1 MRNRKWIPAGLAL
14 ALALLLLAQ
23 PARPF
28 FGALLLIAQTTKL
41 VVEAEK
47 RYSQLSDTLDQVEAT
62 KERIEG
68 AVSSVGN
75 MVQQLGADWR
85 SLYARSTGL
94 VSSTLS
100 LPADLRSGGGDLWDS
115 LQATTGSAEPLA
127 EWRSY
132 TGAPA
137 TVSAL
142 AAALGADGT
151 DPADPVTKSLAGSLA
166 ALQRAEALGAGV
178 RQASRNLAAATKT
191 AKAANDK
198 QREQAKLE
206 TASQTALLQKLVAA
220 QLTANELLAALAQ
233 VEGLSAAAG
242 TLEAEQA
249 SRSRNEFAAE
259 AAASK
264 AALDAE
270 LARQAALRQPDWA
283 QNGANRLFS
292 LAWSVPGG
300 TP

>member
-1 MRNRKWIPAGLAL
+1 MRNWKWIPAGLAL
-14 ALALLLLAQ
+14 ALALLLLAR

-75 MVQQLGADWR
+75 MAQQLGADWR
-85 SLYARSTGL
+85 SLYADATGL

-100 LPADLRSGGGDLWDS
+100 LPADLRAGGGDLWDS
-115 LQATTGSAEPLA
+115 LQATTGSSEPLA

-132 TGAPA
+132 TGPPA
-137 TVSAL
+137 TVAAL
-142 AAALGADGT
+142 ASALGADGS
-151 DPADPVTKSLAGSLA
+151 DPTDPVTKSLAGSLA

-178 RQASRNLAAATKT
+178 RQASRDLAAATKT
-191 AKAANDK
+191 AKAASDK

-206 TASQTALLQKLVAA
+206 EASQTALLQKLVAA

-233 VEGLSAAAG
+233 VEGLSAATG

-264 AALDAE
+264 AALDTE

-283 QNGANRLFS
+283 QNGVNRLFS
-292 LAWSVPGG
+292 LAWS